1 MTEKDEVERE
11 EGGRRGESIQVIAR
25 AAAILRALAGQAE
38 GLSLGQIARRVELPR
53 STVQRIVGALAAEQL
68 VTVGGRTGEGVRLG
82 PTLTLLAAAAQTD
95 LLSVAQPHL
104 EALTRRVHETVNLSV
119 FQGNQAVCVA
129 RSQSE
134 RELSV
139 RSSLGS
145 SFPLYSTAHG
155 KALLAEMSDEDVT
168 RLVGSRIK
176 PLTAKTVRSLSELLV
191 QLREVRE
198 RGLAFDIDEHSEG
211 ICALGV
217 TLRLATGPRYALS
230 VPVPSQRFEAQ
241 LPVLREELL
250 RCREDI
256 EAAAGV
262 ALRPAVSFVGKPG

>member
-1 MTEKDEVERE
+1 MTEKDEAERE

-38 GLSLGQIARRVELPR
+38 GLSLGQIAKRVELPR

-68 VTVGGRTGEGVRLG
+68 VTVGRTGEGVRLG

-129 RSQSE
+129 ISQSE

-168 RLVGSRIK
+168 RLVGSRIE
-176 PLTAKTVRSLSELLV
+176 PLTANTVRSLPQLLA

-198 RGLAFDIDEHSEG
+198 RGMAFDLGERSED
-211 ICALGV
+211 IRALGV

-230 VPVPSQRFEAQ
+230 IPVPSQRFEAQ
-241 LPVLREELL
+241 LPTLREELL

-262 ALRPAVSFVGKPG
+262 ALRPATSFVGKPG

>member
-25 AAAILRALAGQAE
+25 AAAILRALAGQAD
-38 GLSLGQIARRVELPR
+38 GLSLGQIAKRVELPR
-53 STVQRIVGALAAEQL
+53 STVQRIVGALAEEQL
-68 VTVGGRTGEGVRLG
+68 VTVGEGVRLG
-82 PTLTLLAAAAQTD
+82 PTLALLAAAAQTD

-139 RSSLGS
+139 RCSVGSSL
-145 SFPLYSTAHG
+145 PLYCTAHG

-168 RLVGSRIK
+168 RLVGSHIK

-211 ICALGV
+211 IRALGV

-230 VPVPSQRFEAQ
+230 VPVPSQRFESQ

-262 ALRPAVSFVGKPG
+262 APRPAVSFVGKPG